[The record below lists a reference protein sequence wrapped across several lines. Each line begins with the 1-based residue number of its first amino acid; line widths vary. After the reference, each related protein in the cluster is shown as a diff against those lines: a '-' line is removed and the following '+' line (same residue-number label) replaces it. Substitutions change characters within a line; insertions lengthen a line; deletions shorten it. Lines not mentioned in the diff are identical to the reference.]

1 MKEKFFELIEKIVQ
15 ADITTI
21 TQATTAEELE
31 AAWDKFWSEHPDLL
45 AEIQDWAAEYAD
57 SEREVIYTAGEEISN
72 PLEIVVL
79 IRAGEEEDAS
89 ESEIFADWEDL
100 TRSLKNTGEKF
111 AAAVAECINTAY
123 IPGITAEDIF
133 SESEALEDEE
143 DANED
148 TDDVDDDADGD
159 ADDVSEG

>member
-79 IRAGEEEDAS
+79 IRAAEEEDVS
-89 ESEIFADWEDL
+89 ECQIFADWEDL
-100 TRSLKNTGEKF
+100 THELEATGDKF
-111 AAAVAECINTAY
+111 AAAVAKCIHSIY
-123 IPGITAEDIF
+123 IPTITSEDIF
-133 SESEALEDEE
+133 DAYEE
-143 DANED
+143 LANDDA
-148 TDDVDDDADGD
+148 DDDAADDAGDDAAVDASDD
-159 ADDVSEG
+159 AD